1 MRISMGS
8 MNVLASNWPLFMA
21 RAGGALMLALA
32 IVVTDNLY
40 TSGFAGTLGLY
51 AVTEGVLAGIT
62 WLRDRRFRLFTVEA
76 TTGIVLGL
84 AILLFARSA
93 TVLLLLFATRGLVL
107 AGVHALQ
114 ARESLPK
121 RNAKIPMILAGLCAL
136 VSLGFLIISAFG
148 YDALDLYACIAGYQA
163 LFAGVLAAYGDPLR
177 RHQAH
182 VTHRATTTN
191 NYGAPPRHA
200 RPLH

>member
-21 RAGGALMLALA
+21 RAGGAVMLALA
-32 IVVTDNLY
+32 IVVTDNRY
-40 TSGFAGTLGLY
+40 TSGFVGTLGLY

-76 TTGIVLGL
+76 TTGIVIGL

-93 TVLLLLFATRGLVL
+93 TVLLLLFATRGLIL

-114 ARESLPK
+114 ARQSLPK
-121 RNAKIPMILAGLCAL
+121 RNAKVPMILAGLCAL
-136 VSLGFLIISAFG
+136 VSLGFLMICAVS
-148 YDALDLYACIAGYQA
+148 YVALALYARIAGYQA
-163 LFAGVLAAYGDPLR
+163 LFAGVLVAYGEPLR

-182 VTHRATTTN
+182 VSHRATTN
-191 NYGAPPRHA
+191 DYGPPPRRA